1 MSPMKNPALEEVEE
15 IQTIK
20 DSTIKDNSKLRR

>member
-20 DSTIKDNSKLRR
+20 DSTIKNNFKLRR

>member
-1 MSPMKNPALEEVEE
+1 MKNPVLEEVEE

-20 DSTIKDNSKLRR
+20 DSSIKDNSKLRR